1 MKTLKSY
8 IVGAM
13 ALVAATVGFTSCQ
26 DDFDEFNPENAPAA
40 TLTANTSIADV
51 KAMFWDESNNYCT
64 EVGTKENGD
73 HVIISGRVVS
83 SDFAGNCFKYI
94 VLQDETGALNFSI
107 NSYNLYLNYRR
118 GQEMVI
124 DLTGLYVGKYRGL
137 FQVGFPSFN
146 TSINGDETSFMAP
159 EFFRR
164 NAELNGWPKHSEV
177 DTITLNNFSEL
188 GTTPAELQKW
198 QSQLVRFNNVEFVP
212 NTETPTLSTYHS
224 SGVTQQIKDAAGNTL
239 DIRTSGYANFWNNT
253 LPEGRGDVVALLG
266 YYINLA
272 NSGGWQ
278 LTLIDAASLMN
289 FGNPTVPEGS
299 EQKPYSVQKAIA
311 LQVNSENQSGWVKGY
326 IVGTVAPEVTE
337 VKTNND
343 IEWNANPETNTT
355 LVIGQTPDTKDISE
369 CLVIVLPA
377 GSSLRTNGALR
388 ENPENYK
395 KEIMVKGTFA
405 SVLGTYGVTNNN
417 GSASEYKIEGKEGGD
432 TPPVQ
437 QGDGTEE
444 KPFSCAQ
451 VIAMNPSSTTDAV
464 KTGVWVEGYIVG
476 YYADYE
482 AHFDANGSQAANI
495 LISDTPDASN
505 KSQCVCIQLISGT
518 DVRSA
523 LNLIDNKGNLGK
535 KASVFG
541 DVMKYNTL
549 PGIKNTSKYKLDGQ
563 SGGNTPTP
571 SQGVT
576 LLQPKD
582 ANSLANWTLTVVSG
596 PETVWSWKIY
606 NEAGYLN
613 GSAFNN
619 GAVDAE
625 AWAISPVIDLSSAT
639 GVSAE
644 FEHAAKFQ
652 TTLQS
657 LCGFA
662 VREEGAS
669 QWTML
674 NIPTWP
680 AAGAWTFAK
689 SGAISLSNYSGK
701 KIQVAFKYG
710 STSAGADTWEIR
722 NLTFSGNGNISV
734 SGTGG
739 GTVTPDPD
747 PNPGGV
753 SGDGTEASPYC
764 VADIIAKGTD
774 FTQSGA
780 YLKCYIVGAIGDK
793 SWNANTSE
801 WTAPFTLKTNILVAD
816 SPNER
821 DWTKCV
827 PVQLPSGSV
836 RNELNLIDNATN
848 LGKQVTLKG
857 NVEKYFGKPGFKG
870 VTSYTF

>member
-1 MKTLKSY
+1 
-8 IVGAM
+8 M
-13 ALVAATVGFTSCQ
+13 ALVAATVGFSSCQ
-26 DDFDEFNPENAPAA
+26 DHFDEPNPNDAPTA
-40 TLTANTSIADV
+40 TLTANTSIAEV
-51 KAMFWDESNNYCT
+51 KTMFWDESNNYCQQ
-64 EVGTKENGD
+64 VGTKDNGD
-73 HVIISGRVVS
+73 HIIVSGRVVS

-146 TSINGDETSFMAP
+146 SSINGDETSFMAP

-164 NAELNGWPKHSEV
+164 NAELNGWPNLATV
-177 DTITLNNFSEL
+177 DTITVNNFSEL

-212 NTETPTLSTYHS
+212 NAETPTLSTYHS

-239 DIRTSGYANFWNNT
+239 DIRTSGYANFWNNL

-289 FGNPTVPEGS
+289 FGNPTVPEGTK
-299 EQKPYSVQKAIA
+299 EKPYTVQKAIA
-311 LQVNSENQSGWVKGY
+311 LQVNSQNQSGWVQGY

-337 VKTNND
+337 VKSNAD
-343 IEWNANPETNTT
+343 IDWSANPETNTT

-369 CLVIVLPA
+369 CLVMVLPA

-388 ENPENYK
+388 ENPDNYK
-395 KEIMVKGTFA
+395 KEIKAKGTFA
-405 SVLGTYGVTNNN
+405 SVLGTFGITNNN
-417 GSASEYKIEGKEGGD
+417 GSSSEYEIEGKEGGD
-432 TPPVQ
+432 TPIE

-451 VIAMNPSSTTDAV
+451 IIAFNPQSTTDAV
-464 KTGVWVEGYIVG
+464 KTGVWTSGYIVG

-482 AHFDANGSQAANI
+482 AHFDANGKQAANI
-495 LISDTPDASN
+495 LIADTPDASN
-505 KSQCVCIQLISGT
+505 KSQCVCIQLIASSEA
-518 DVRSA
+518 RA
-523 LNLIDNKGNLGK
+523 KLNLVDNPGNLGK
-535 KASVFG
+535 QVAVFG

-549 PGIKNTSKYKLDGQ
+549 PGIKNTSNYKLDGQ
-563 SGGNTPTP
+563 GGGDTPVQP
-571 SQGVT
+571 AEGVT
-576 LLQPKD
+576 LLDPKN
-582 ANSLANWTLTVVSG
+582 ANSLDNWTINVVNG
-596 PETVWSWKIY
+596 PETVWSWRVY

-613 GSAFNN
+613 GSAFVNN
-619 GAVDAE
+619 TAVAAE

-639 GVSAE
+639 GVTAE

-652 TTLQS
+652 TTLLS

-662 VREEGAS
+662 VRLEGAS

-689 SGAISLSNYSGK
+689 SGAISLADYAGK
-701 KIQVAFKYG
+701 KIQLAFKYG
-710 STSAGADTWEIR
+710 SSTAGADTWEIR
-722 NLTFSGNGNISV
+722 NLIISGNGNITV
-734 SGTGG
+734 GGSGSGP
-739 GTVTPDPD
+739 VTPPDPD
-747 PNPGGV
+747 PTPGG
-753 SGDGTEASPYC
+753 GDGTEASPFS
-764 VADIIAKGTD
+764 VSDIIAKGAD

-780 YLKCYIVGAIGDK
+780 YLKCYIVGAISDK
-793 SWNANTSE
+793 SWNASTSE
-801 WTAPFTLKTNILVAD
+801 WAAPFTLKTNILVAD
-816 SPNER
+816 SPNEK

-827 PVQLPSGSV
+827 PVQLPSGDV
-836 RNELNLIDNATN
+836 RNALNLVDNPAN

-857 NVEKYFGKPGFKG
+857 NVEKYFGKPGFKS
-870 VTSYTF
+870 VSSYTF

>member
-1 MKTLKSY
+1 MKKFKSY

-13 ALVAATVGFTSCQ
+13 ALVAATVGFSSCQ
-26 DDFDEFNPENAPAA
+26 DHFDEPNPNDAPTA

-51 KAMFWDESNNYCT
+51 KAMFWDESNNYCQQ
-64 EVGTKENGD
+64 VGTKDNGD
-73 HVIISGRVVS
+73 HIIVSGHVVS

-94 VLQDETGALNFSI
+94 VIQDETGALNFSI

-124 DLTGLYVGKYRGL
+124 DLTGLYIGKYRGL

-146 TSINGDETSFMAP
+146 SSINGDETSFMAP

-164 NAELNGWPKHSEV
+164 NAELNGWPNLATV
-177 DTITLNNFSEL
+177 DTITVNNFSEL

-212 NTETPTLSTYHS
+212 NAETPTLSTYHS

-278 LTLIDAASLMN
+278 LTLLDAASLMN
-289 FGNPTVPEGS
+289 FGNPTVPEGTK
-299 EQKPYSVQKAIA
+299 EKPYTVQKAIA
-311 LQVNSENQSGWVKGY
+311 LQVNSQNQSGWVQGY
-326 IVGTVAPEVTE
+326 IVGTVAPEVSE
-337 VKTNND
+337 VKSNAD
-343 IEWNANPETNTT
+343 IDWSATPETNTT

-369 CLVIVLPA
+369 CLVMVLSA

-395 KEIMVKGTFA
+395 KEINAKGTFA
-405 SVLGTYGVTNNN
+405 SVLGTFGITNNN
-417 GSASEYKIEGKEGGD
+417 GSSSEYEIEGKEGGD
-432 TPPVQ
+432 TPIE

-451 VIAMNPSSTTDAV
+451 IIAFNPQSTTDAV
-464 KTGVWVEGYIVG
+464 KTGVWTSGYIVG

-482 AHFDANGSQAANI
+482 AHFDANGKQAANI
-495 LISDTPDASN
+495 LIADTPDASN
-505 KSQCVCIQLISGT
+505 KSQCVCIQLIASSEA
-518 DVRSA
+518 RA
-523 LNLIDNKGNLGK
+523 KLNLVDNPGNLGK
-535 KASVFG
+535 QVAVFG

-549 PGIKNTSKYKLDGQ
+549 PGIKNTSNYKLDGQ
-563 SGGNTPTP
+563 GGGDTPVQP

-576 LLQPKD
+576 LLDPKN
-582 ANSLANWTLTVVSG
+582 ANSLENWTITVVNG
-596 PETVWSWKIY
+596 PETVWSWKVY

-613 GSAFNN
+613 GSAFVNN
-619 GAVDAE
+619 AAVAAE
-625 AWAISPVIDLSSAT
+625 AWAISPVIDLTSAT

-652 TTLQS
+652 TTLLS

-662 VREEGAS
+662 VRLEGAS

-680 AAGAWTFAK
+680 TAGAWTFAK
-689 SGAISLSNYSGK
+689 SGAIRLADYAGK
-701 KIQVAFKYG
+701 KIQLAFKYG
-710 STSAGADTWEIR
+710 SSTAGADTWEIR
-722 NLTFSGNGNISV
+722 NLIISGNGNITV
-734 SGTGG
+734 GGSGSGP
-739 GTVTPDPD
+739 VTPPD
-747 PNPGGV
+747 PGTTG
-753 SGDGTEASPYC
+753 GDGTEASPFS
-764 VADIIAKGTD
+764 VADIIAKGAD

-780 YLKCYIVGAIGDK
+780 YLKCYIVGAISDK
-793 SWNANTSE
+793 SWNASTSE
-801 WTAPFTLKTNILVAD
+801 WAAPFTLKTNILVAD
-816 SPNER
+816 SPNEK

-827 PVQLPSGSV
+827 PVQLPSGDV
-836 RNELNLIDNATN
+836 RNALNLVDNPAN

-857 NVEKYFGKPGFKG
+857 NVEKYFGKPGFKS
-870 VTSYTF
+870 VSSYTF

>member
-1 MKTLKSY
+1 
-8 IVGAM
+8 M
-13 ALVAATVGFTSCQ
+13 ALVAATVGFSSCQ
-26 DDFDEFNPENAPAA
+26 DHFDEPNPNDAPTA
-40 TLTANTSIADV
+40 TLTANTSIAEV
-51 KAMFWDESNNYCT
+51 KAMFWDDNNNYCQQ
-64 EVGTKENGD
+64 VGTKDNGD
-73 HVIISGRVVS
+73 HIIVSGHVVS

-146 TSINGDETSFMAP
+146 SSINGDETSFMAP

-164 NAELNGWPKHSEV
+164 NAELNGWPNLATV
-177 DTITLNNFSEL
+177 DTVTVNSFSEL

-212 NTETPTLSTYHS
+212 NTETSTLSTYHS

-278 LTLIDAASLMN
+278 LTLLDAASLMN

-299 EQKPYSVQKAIA
+299 KEKPYSVQKAIA
-311 LQVNSENQSGWVKGY
+311 LQVNAQNQSGWVQGY

-337 VKTNND
+337 VKSNAD
-343 IEWNANPETNTT
+343 IDWSANPETNTT
-355 LVIGQTPDTKDISE
+355 LVIGQTPETKDISE
-369 CLVIVLPA
+369 CLVMVLPA
-377 GSSLRTNGALR
+377 GSSLRANGALR
-388 ENPENYK
+388 ENPDNYK
-395 KEIMVKGTFA
+395 KEIKARGTFA
-405 SVLGTYGVTNNN
+405 TVLGTFGITNNN
-417 GSASEYKIEGKEGGD
+417 GSSSEYEIEGKSGD
-432 TPPVQ
+432 NPPAE

-451 VIAMNPSSTTDAV
+451 IIAFNPQSTTDAV
-464 KTGVWVEGYIVG
+464 KTGVWTTGYIVG

-482 AHFDANGSQAANI
+482 AHFDANGKQAANI

-505 KSQCVCIQLISGT
+505 KSQCVCIQLVAQT
-518 DVRSA
+518 EVRTK
-523 LNLIDNKGNLGK
+523 LNLVDNPGNLGK
-535 KASVFG
+535 QVTVFG

-563 SGGNTPTP
+563 GGGDTPVQP
-571 SQGVT
+571 AQGVT
-576 LLQPKD
+576 LLDPKN
-582 ANSLANWTLTVVSG
+582 ANSLDNWTISVVTG
-596 PETVWSWKIY
+596 PENVWSWKVY

-613 GSAFNN
+613 GSAYTN
-619 GAVDAE
+619 GTAVAAE

-639 GVSAE
+639 NVSAE

-662 VREEGAS
+662 VRLDGAS

-680 AAGAWTFAK
+680 TAGAWTFAK
-689 SGAISLSNYSGK
+689 SGAISLANYAGK
-701 KIQVAFKYG
+701 KIQLAYKYG
-710 STSAGADTWEIR
+710 SSSAGADTWEIR
-722 NLTFSGNGNISV
+722 NLNVTGNGTITVGGSGSGPV
-734 SGTGG
+734 TPPDPGTG
-739 GTVTPDPD
+739 
-747 PNPGGV
+747 
-753 SGDGTEASPYC
+753 SGDGTEASPFT
-764 VADIIAKGTD
+764 VADIIAKGADFKQTD
-774 FTQSGA
+774 A

-793 SWNANTSE
+793 SWNASTSE
-801 WTAPFTLKTNILVAD
+801 WAAPFTLKTNLLVAD
-816 SPNER
+816 SPNEK

-827 PVQLPSGSV
+827 PVQLPSGAV
-836 RNELNLIDNATN
+836 RDALNLNENPGN

-857 NVEKYFGKPGFKG
+857 NVEKYFGKPGFKS
-870 VTSYTF
+870 VSSYTFN